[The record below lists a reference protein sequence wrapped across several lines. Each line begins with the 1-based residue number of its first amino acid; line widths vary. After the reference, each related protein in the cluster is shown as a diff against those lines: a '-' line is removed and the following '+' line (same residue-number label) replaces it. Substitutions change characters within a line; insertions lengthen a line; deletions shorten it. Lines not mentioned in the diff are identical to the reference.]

1 MKILGIDFSYSSAG
15 LTLFENGEYR
25 HFVLVNKAVFSRSK
39 TKTLDDIFK
48 DSKLLSTLKDYNIVL
63 KMVDR
68 EPISIPAK
76 VIKDKE
82 TKKKI
87 QNPEHRWDSISEWYR
102 KHHMQSREWSQ
113 ALMEIIDSMELLP
126 GDKIIIEN
134 YDFGKRGSTDNIVQM
149 VEHTYALKQR
159 IFEKYPEVDFYLAS
173 STEIKKI
180 AGSGNFTKYDMYT
193 SFIKE
198 DVKSSLL
205 KFLKNED
212 KKLYIKGEDTILSP
226 VNDIV
231 DSYFAVKYLQDKN
244 LK

>member
-15 LTLFENGEYR
+15 LTLYEDEEYK
-25 HFVLVNKAVFSRSK
+25 HSALVNKAVFSRSK

-48 DSKLLSTLKDYNIVL
+48 DSKLLSTLKDYNITL

-68 EPISIPAK
+68 EPISIPPK
-76 VIKDKE
+76 VIKYKE

-87 QNPEHRWDSISEWYR
+87 QNPAHRWDSISEWHR
-102 KHHMQSREWSQ
+102 KHHLQSREWSQ
-113 ALMEIIDSMELLP
+113 ALMEIIDSMGLLP
-126 GDKIIIEN
+126 GDKIILEN

-180 AGSGNFTKYDMYT
+180 AGSGNFTKYDMYI

-198 DVKSSLL
+198 DIKSSLL
-205 KFLKNED
+205 EFLKNED
-212 KKLYIKGEDTILSP
+212 KKLFIKGEDIILSP

>member
-1 MKILGIDFSYSSAG
+1 MKILGIDFSYSSTG
-15 LTLFENGEYR
+15 LTLYEDEEYK
-25 HFVLVNKAVFSRSK
+25 HFALVNKAVFSRSK
-39 TKTLDDIFK
+39 TKSLDDVFK
-48 DSKLLSTLKDYNIVL
+48 DSKLLSTLKDYNVSL

-68 EPISIPAK
+68 EPISIPPK
-76 VIKDKE
+76 TIKDKE

-87 QNPEHRWDSISEWYR
+87 QNPAHKWDSISEWHR
-102 KHHMQSREWSQ
+102 KHHAQSREWSE

-126 GDKIIIEN
+126 GDKIILEN

-198 DVKSSLL
+198 DIKSSLL
-205 KFLKNED
+205 EFLKNED
-212 KKLYIKGEDTILSP
+212 KKLFIKGEDIILSP

-231 DSYFAVKYLQDKN
+231 DSYFAVKYLQDKI
-244 LK
+244 K

>member
-15 LTLFENGEYR
+15 LTLYDGTEYK
-25 HFVLVNKAVFSRSK
+25 HFALVNKAVFSRSK
-39 TKTLDDIFK
+39 TKTLNDVFK
-48 DSKLLSTLKDYNIVL
+48 DSKLLSTLKDYNVSL
-63 KMVDR
+63 KMIDR
-68 EPISIPAK
+68 EPISIPPK

-87 QNPEHRWDSISEWYR
+87 QNPAHRWDSISEWHR
-102 KHHMQSREWSQ
+102 KHHQQSRKWSQ

-126 GDKIIIEN
+126 GDKIILEN
-134 YDFGKRGSTDNIVQM
+134 YDFGKRGNTDNIVQM

-180 AGSGNFTKYDMYT
+180 AGSGNFTKYDMYI

-198 DVKSSLL
+198 DIKSQLL
-205 KFLKNED
+205 EFLKNED

-231 DSYFAVKYLQDKN
+231 DSYFAVKYLQDKM
-244 LK
+244 K

>member
-15 LTLFENGEYR
+15 LTLYDNLEYR
-25 HFVLVNKAVFSRSK
+25 HFALVNKTVFSRSK

-48 DSKLLSTLKDYNIVL
+48 DSKLLSILKDYNITL

-68 EPISIPAK
+68 EPISIPPK

-87 QNPEHRWDSISEWYR
+87 QNPAHKWDSISEWHR
-102 KHHMQSREWSQ
+102 KHHQQSREWSQ
-113 ALMEIIDSMELLP
+113 ALMEIIDSMGLLP
-126 GDKIIIEN
+126 GDKIILEN
-134 YDFGKRGSTDNIVQM
+134 YDFGKRGSTDNIIQM

-159 IFEKYPEVDFYLAS
+159 IFEKYPDVEFFLAS

-198 DVKSSLL
+198 DIKSSLL
-205 KFLKNED
+205 EFLKNED
-212 KKLYIKGEDTILSP
+212 RKLYIKNEDIILSP

-231 DSYFAVKYLQDKN
+231 DSYFAVKYLQDKI
-244 LK
+244 K

>member
-15 LTLFENGEYR
+15 LTLYDNLEYK
-25 HFVLVNKAVFSRSK
+25 HFALVNKAVFSRSK
-39 TKTLDDIFK
+39 TKSLDDVFK
-48 DSKLLSTLKDYNIVL
+48 DSKLLSTLKDYNITL
-63 KMVDR
+63 KMIDR
-68 EPISIPAK
+68 EPISIPPK

-87 QNPEHRWDSISEWYR
+87 QNPAHKWDSISEWHR
-102 KHHMQSREWSQ
+102 KHHSQSREWSL

-126 GDKIIIEN
+126 EDKIIIEN

-159 IFEKYPEVDFYLAS
+159 IFEKYPETEFFLAS
-173 STEIKKI
+173 STEIKKT
-180 AGSGNFTKYDMYT
+180 AGNGNFTKYDMYT

-231 DSYFAVKYLQDKN
+231 DSYFAVKYLQDKM
-244 LK
+244 K

>member
-15 LTLFENGEYR
+15 LTLFNGIEYK
-25 HFVLVNKAVFSRSK
+25 HFALVNKAVFSRSK
-39 TKTLDDIFK
+39 TKTLDDVFK
-48 DSKLLSTLKDYNIVL
+48 DSPLLITLQRYGIFLKL
-63 KMVDR
+63 VDR
-68 EPISIPAK
+68 EPISIPPK

-87 QNPEHRWDSISEWYR
+87 QNPAHKWDSISEWHR
-102 KHHMQSREWSQ
+102 KHHTQSREWSQ
-113 ALMEIIDSMELLP
+113 ALMEIIDSMGLLP
-126 GDKIIIEN
+126 GDKIILEN

-159 IFEKYPEVDFYLAS
+159 IFEKYPDVDFYLAS

-180 AGSGNFTKYDMYT
+180 AGSGNYTKYDMYT

-198 DVKSSLL
+198 DIKSSLL
-205 KFLKNED
+205 EFLKYED
-212 KKLYIKGEDTILSP
+212 RKLYIKGEDIILSP

-231 DSYFAVKYLQDKN
+231 DSYFAVKYLHDKM
-244 LK
+244 K

>member
-15 LTLFENGEYR
+15 LTLYDNLEYK
-25 HFVLVNKAVFSRSK
+25 HFALVNKAVFSRSK
-39 TKTLDDIFK
+39 TKTLNDIFK
-48 DSKLLSTLKDYNIVL
+48 DSKLLSTLKDYNVVL
-63 KMVDR
+63 KLVDR
-68 EPISIPAK
+68 EPISIPPK
-76 VIKDKE
+76 IIKDKE

-87 QNPEHRWDSISEWYR
+87 QNPAHKWDSISEWHR
-102 KHHMQSREWSQ
+102 KHHSQSRQWSQ
-113 ALMEIIDSMELLP
+113 TLMEIIDSMELLP
-126 GDKIIIEN
+126 GDKIILEN

-180 AGSGNFTKYDMYT
+180 AGSGNYTKYDMYT

-205 KFLKNED
+205 EFLKNED
-212 KKLYIKGEDTILSP
+212 EKLYIKNEDIILSP

-231 DSYFAVKYLQDKN
+231 DSYFAVKYLQDKM
-244 LK
+244 K

>member
-15 LTLFENGEYR
+15 LTLYVDKEYK
-25 HFVLVNKAVFSRSK
+25 HFALVNKAVFSRSK

-48 DSKLLSTLKDYNIVL
+48 DSSLLTTLKDYNVIL
-63 KMVDR
+63 KLVDR
-68 EPISIPAK
+68 EPISIPPK
-76 VIKDKE
+76 TIKDKE

-87 QNPEHRWDSISEWYR
+87 QNPAHRWDSISEWHR
-102 KHHMQSREWSQ
+102 KHHTQSREWSQ

-126 GDKIIIEN
+126 GDKIILEN

-159 IFEKYPEVDFYLAS
+159 IFEKYPDVDFFLAS

-180 AGSGNFTKYDMYT
+180 AGSGNYTKYDMYT

-198 DVKSSLL
+198 DIKSSLL
-205 KFLKNED
+205 EFLKNED
-212 KKLYIKGEDTILSP
+212 KKLYIKNEDTILSP

-231 DSYFAVKYLQDKN
+231 DSYFAVKYLQDKI
-244 LK
+244 K

>member
-15 LTLFENGEYR
+15 LTLYEDGEYK
-25 HFVLVNKAVFSRSK
+25 HFALVNKAVFSRSK
-39 TKTLDDIFK
+39 TKSLDDIFK
-48 DSKLLSTLKDYNIVL
+48 DSKLLSTLKDYNITL
-63 KMVDR
+63 KMIDR
-68 EPISIPAK
+68 EPISIPPK

-87 QNPEHRWDSISEWYR
+87 QNPAHRWDSISEWHR
-102 KHHMQSREWSQ
+102 KHHMQSREWSL
-113 ALMEIIDSMELLP
+113 ALIEIIDSMELLP
-126 GDKIIIEN
+126 EDKIIIEN

-159 IFEKYPEVDFYLAS
+159 IFEKYAETEFFLTS

-198 DVKSSLL
+198 DIKSQLL
-205 KFLKNED
+205 QFLKNED
-212 KKLYIKGEDTILSP
+212 KKLFIKGEDTILSP

-231 DSYFAVKYLQDKN
+231 DSYFAVKYLQDKM
-244 LK
+244 K

>member
-15 LTLFENGEYR
+15 LTLYSGVEYK
-25 HFVLVNKAVFSRSK
+25 HFALVNKAVFSRSK
-39 TKTLDDIFK
+39 TKTLDDVFK
-48 DSKLLSTLKDYNIVL
+48 DSKLLSILKEYNIFL
-63 KMVDR
+63 KLVDR
-68 EPISIPAK
+68 EPISIPPK
-76 VIKDKE
+76 IIKDRE

-87 QNPEHRWDSISEWYR
+87 QNPAHKWDNISEWHR
-102 KHHMQSREWSQ
+102 IHHQQSREWSQ

-126 GDKIIIEN
+126 GDKIILEN

-159 IFEKYPEVDFYLAS
+159 IFEKYPEVEFFLAS

-212 KKLYIKGEDTILSP
+212 EKLYIKGEDTILSP

-231 DSYFAVKYLQDKN
+231 DSYFAVKYLQDKI
-244 LK
+244 K